1 MAQEQAAQPAG
12 HTDGHG
18 HADGNGQTGG
28 HGHAGGKETGSR
40 QAPDSGASP
49 DGEES
54 VPTSHSYN
62 QARDEPIPA
71 SHDDDGRPEPG
82 EESPSGAGQ
91 AGGAVS

>member
-18 HADGNGQTGG
+18 HTGG
-28 HGHAGGKETGSR
+28 EETGSQ
-40 QAPDSGASP
+40 QAPAPDATP
-49 DGEES
+49 DGDES
-54 VPTSHSYN
+54 VPTTHSYN

-82 EESPSGAGQ
+82 EESPAPGAGR
-91 AGGAVS
+91 AGGAAS